1 MFFIVI
7 LFLSVIKFHTSNFRF
22 KAMEKTDI
30 CHKKNKF
37 TKTFS
42 LFIRV
47 KEVFTESAMA
57 LAIGG
62 F

>member
-1 MFFIVI
+1 
-7 LFLSVIKFHTSNFRF
+7 
-22 KAMEKTDI
+22 MEKTDI

-57 LAIGG
+57 LAMGG